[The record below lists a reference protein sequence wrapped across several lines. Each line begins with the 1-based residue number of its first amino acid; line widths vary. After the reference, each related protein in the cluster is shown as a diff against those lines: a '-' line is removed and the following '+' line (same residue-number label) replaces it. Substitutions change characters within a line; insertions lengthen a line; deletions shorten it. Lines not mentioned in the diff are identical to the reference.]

1 MNLDFYREYAAE
13 LMNWF
18 FRNMRTLLLA
28 LILALAVWVSA
39 VTAADPDEV
48 RAYPRPVPLEIIG
61 QDPGLVIVGSIPSVV
76 TITLRAPHST
86 WNELNTGDGLVRAVL
101 DLSGLGAGEH
111 TVEIQPQVD
120 VRPVRVVSVSPQ
132 NLTLVLEPL
141 ATKSMLIH
149 LALRGEPA
157 IGYQAGTAILDQ
169 ADAVLAGPQ
178 SLILRVSQIQA
189 ELSIAGVRQDVQTTL
204 PLHILD
210 ANGIVISGLTI
221 NPENVQ
227 LSLPITLQGG
237 YRDIAVKVAVR
248 GQVAGGYRLT
258 NISVFPP
265 VLTVFSENPAL
276 VNDLPGFVETLPL
289 NLNGESQNV
298 DTRLKLTLPAGV
310 SVVGDQTV
318 QVQVGIAAIEGS
330 LSLSSIP
337 VEVIGLAPGLHA
349 QISPSTVDVI
359 LTGPLPV
366 LDKLTPGDV
375 RFVVD
380 LTGLSIGTH
389 QATPQPQILI
399 QDVRVQSLNPATIE
413 VIIELLGTPTP
424 FPSMTV
430 TPTMTLFPVF
440 TPTRKP

>member
-1 MNLDFYREYAAE
+1 
-13 LMNWF
+13 
-18 FRNMRTLLLA
+18 
-28 LILALAVWVSA
+28 
-39 VTAADPDEV
+39 
-48 RAYPRPVPLEIIG
+48 LEIIG
-61 QDPGLVIVGSIPSVV
+61 QDPGLVIIGSIPDRVI
-76 TITLRAPHST
+76 ITLRAPHSA
-86 WNELNTGDGLVRAVL
+86 WNELNAGSGQVRAVL

-111 TVEIQPQVD
+111 NVEIQPQVQ

-132 NLTLVLEPL
+132 NLKLVLEPL
-141 ATKSMLIH
+141 ATKSMPIK

-157 IGYQAGTAILDQ
+157 IGYKAGSALVEPGE
-169 ADAVLAGPQ
+169 AVLSGPQ
-178 SLILRVSQIQA
+178 SLIARATQVQV
-189 ELSIAGVRQDVQTTL
+189 ELSIAGLRQDAQTTL
-204 PLHILD
+204 PLHAID
-210 ANGIVISGLTI
+210 SNGIIISGLTI

-227 LSLPITLQGG
+227 VNLPITQQGG

-258 NISVFPP
+258 NISVYPP

-298 DTRLKLTLPAGV
+298 DTRLRLTLPAGV
-310 SVVGDQTV
+310 SVIGDQTV

-337 VEVIGLAPGLHA
+337 VEVIGLSPGLQA
-349 QISPSTVDVI
+349 QISPGTVDVI

-375 RFVVD
+375 KFIVD
-380 LTGLSIGTH
+380 LTGLPSGTH

-399 QDVRVQSLNPATIE
+399 QDIRVQSLNPATIE
-413 VIIELLGTPTP
+413 VIIEPAGTPTP
-424 FPSMTV
+424 TPIFTV
-430 TPTMTLFPVF
+430 TPTGTLLPLS

>member
-1 MNLDFYREYAAE
+1 
-13 LMNWF
+13 MNWF
-18 FRNMRTLLLA
+18 FRNLRTLLLA

-48 RAYPRPVPLEIIG
+48 RAYPQPVMLEIIG
-61 QDPGLVIVGSIPSVV
+61 QDPGLVIIGSVPDKV
-76 TITLRAPHST
+76 TITLRAPHSI
-86 WNELNTGDGLVRAVL
+86 WNELNAGSSQVRAVL
-101 DLSGLGAGEH
+101 DLSGLGAGDH
-111 TVEIQPQVD
+111 NVEIQPQVQ

-132 NLTLVLEPL
+132 SLKLALEPL
-141 ATKSMLIH
+141 ATKSMPIK

-157 IGYQAGTAILDQ
+157 IGYKAGE
-169 ADAVLAGPQ
+169 AVLEPGQAVLSGPQ
-178 SLILRVSQIQA
+178 SLITRASQVQV
-189 ELSIAGVRQDVQTTL
+189 ELSIAGLRQDAQTTL
-204 PLHILD
+204 PLHVID
-210 ANGIVISGLTI
+210 ANGIFISGLTI
-221 NPENVQ
+221 NPDTVQ
-227 LSLPITLQGG
+227 VNLPITQQGG

-258 NISVFPP
+258 NISVYPP

-310 SVVGDQTV
+310 SVIGDQTV

-337 VEVIGLAPGLHA
+337 VEVVGLAPGLQAH
-349 QISPSTVDVI
+349 ISPGTVDVI

-375 RFVVD
+375 KFIVD
-380 LTGLSIGTH
+380 LTGLPIGTH

-399 QDVRVQSLNPATIE
+399 QDIRVQSLNPATIE
-413 VIIELLGTPTP
+413 VIIDPEGTPTP
-424 FPSMTV
+424 TPIFTV
-430 TPTMTLFPVF
+430 TPTRTLLPLS
-440 TPTRKP
+440 TPTHKP